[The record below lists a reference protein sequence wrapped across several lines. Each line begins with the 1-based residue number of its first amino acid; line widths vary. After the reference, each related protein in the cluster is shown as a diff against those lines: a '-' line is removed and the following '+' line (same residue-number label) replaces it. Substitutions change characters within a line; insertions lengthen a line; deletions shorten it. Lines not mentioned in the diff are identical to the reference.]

1 MARKLTFVW
10 VIIAGAVPA
19 SGLAGETPIT
29 LHDASARAGITF
41 THTDGGSGRRY
52 IVEYVSAGLALFD
65 YDGDGDEDIY
75 FLNGAPLEGT
85 HFDTEPRNAL
95 YRNDGGFRFTD
106 VTAEAGV
113 GDTGHG
119 LGVTAGDYDN
129 DGHLDLYLNNFG
141 PNVLYRNQGD
151 GTFRDV
157 SDAAGVVNGHRVG
170 AGVCFLDFDGD
181 GDLDLYVSNYVRFS
195 YDMHAPRTLRGY
207 SVYPSPLEYD
217 PDPDT
222 VYRNNGDG
230 TFTDVSQACGVGM
243 HPGTG
248 MGMVCADY
256 DGDGDTDVLVGNDVM
271 ANFLFQ
277 NDGDGNFKEVGMAS
291 GLAFDMAGIPH
302 GSMGID
308 CGDFD
313 NDGLLDF
320 FVTSY
325 QHELATLYR
334 NWGNGLFEDVTRRTG
349 AGTPTRPH
357 VTWGTGL
364 VDFDN
369 DGDRDIFIACGHF
382 DDNVERRDDTTAYA
396 ASNLMLM
403 NVGGRFEDVS
413 DNCGDGLAV
422 RLSSRGA
429 VFGDLDNDGD
439 IDCVVLNS
447 RCQPT
452 LLRNDSE
459 NDHHWLRVS
468 LQGVG
473 SNRNGV
479 GARVKV
485 VAGDLTL
492 VDEVHSGRSYQSH
505 FGTRLHFGLGRHDQ
519 VDRIEVHWIGGAVEQ
534 RTDVPAD
541 RNVTIV
547 EGTPC
552 PVGSTRWKASGKT
565 ADWD

>member
-1 MARKLTFVW
+1 VFLYVLLAL
-10 VIIAGAVPA
+10 AGAAPA
-19 SGLAGETPIT
+19 CGWCGETTIRLRDVSDRT
-29 LHDASARAGITF
+29 GITF
-41 THTDGGSGRRY
+41 THTDGGAGRRY

-75 FLNGAPLEGT
+75 FLNGQPLQGT
-85 HFDTEPRNAL
+85 RSETVPRNAL
-95 YRNDGGFRFTD
+95 YRNEGGFRFTD
-106 VTAEAGV
+106 VTVEAGV

-119 LGVTAGDYDN
+119 LGVAAGDYDN
-129 DGHLDLYLNNFG
+129 DGHLDLYVNNFG

-157 SDAAGVVNGHRVG
+157 SDEAGVVNGDRVG

-181 GDLDLYVSNYVRFS
+181 GDLDLYVSNYVCFS
-195 YDMHAPRTLRGY
+195 YEMHAPKTLRGY
-207 SVYPSPLEYD
+207 SVYPSPLEYA

-230 TFTDVSQACGVGM
+230 TFTDVSRACGVGL

-248 MGMVCADY
+248 MGMICADY
-256 DGDGDTDVLVGNDVM
+256 DADGDTDVLVGNDVM

-277 NDGDGNFKEVGMAS
+277 NNGNGKFEEVGMAS

-308 CGDFD
+308 CGDYD
-313 NDGLLDF
+313 NDGLLDIY
-320 FVTSY
+320 VTSY

-364 VDFDN
+364 VDLDN
-369 DGDRDIFIACGHF
+369 DGDRDLFIACGHF
-382 DDNVERRDDTTAYA
+382 DDDVERRDDTTAYA
-396 ASNLMLM
+396 APNLVLM
-403 NVGGRFEDVS
+403 NVDDRFVNVS
-413 DNCGDGLAV
+413 EECGDGLAV
-422 RLSSRGA
+422 RRSSRGA
-429 VFGDLDNDGD
+429 VLDDLDNDGD

-447 RCQPT
+447 RNQPT

-459 NDHHWLRVS
+459 NDYHWLRVS
-468 LQGVG
+468 LLGTA
-473 SNRNGV
+473 SNRHGV
-479 GARVKV
+479 GARVAV

-492 VDEVHSGRSYQSH
+492 VDEVHSGRGYQSH
-505 FGTRLHFGLGRHDQ
+505 YGTRLHFGLGTRDK
-519 VDRIEVHWIGGAVEQ
+519 VDRIEVRWIGGAVEQ
-534 RTDVPAD
+534 RTNVPVD
-541 RNVTIV
+541 RCVTVV
-547 EGTPC
+547 EGA
-552 PVGSTRWKASGKT
+552 K
-565 ADWD
+565 

>member
-1 MARKLTFVW
+1 MVRKLTF
-10 VIIAGAVPA
+10 ILAIMAGTVPA
-19 SGLAGETPIT
+19 SDSSAETPIT
-29 LHDASARAGITF
+29 LHDASARAGIAF

-75 FLNGAPLEGT
+75 FLNGAPLAGT
-85 HFDTEPRNAL
+85 HADTEPRNAL

-106 VTAEAGV
+106 VTVEAGV

-151 GTFRDV
+151 GTFRAV
-157 SDAAGVVNGHRVG
+157 SDEAGVVNGDRVG

-181 GDLDLYVSNYVRFS
+181 GDLDLYVSNYVCFS
-195 YDMHAPRTLRGY
+195 YDMHTPRTLRGY
-207 SVYPSPLEYD
+207 SVYPSPLEYA

-230 TFTDVSQACGVGM
+230 TFTDVSQACGVGR

-277 NDGDGNFKEVGMAS
+277 NDGDGNFTEVGMAS

-308 CGDFD
+308 CGDYD
-313 NDGLLDF
+313 NDELLDF

-349 AGTPTRPH
+349 AGKPTRRH

-396 ASNLMLM
+396 APNLMLM
-403 NVGGRFEDVS
+403 NVDGRFEDVS
-413 DNCGDGLAV
+413 DKCGDGLGV

-439 IDCVVLNS
+439 IDCVILNS
-447 RCQPT
+447 RRRPT

-505 FGTRLHFGLGRHDQ
+505 FGTRLHFGLGRHDR
-519 VDRIEVHWIGGAVEQ
+519 VDRIEVRWVGGAVQQ
-534 RTDVPAD
+534 RTDVPVD
-541 RNVTIV
+541 GCVTIV
-547 EGTPC
+547 EGA
-552 PVGSTRWKASGKT
+552 K
-565 ADWD
+565 